1 VSAAPL
7 SADQPK
13 PRVHLLQSQ
22 AELESLFQRFRGEP
36 LLAVDTEA
44 ASFHR
49 FHDRIYL
56 LQLSTR
62 QETAVVDPLAVT
74 SLEPL
79 AAVLRDP
86 EVEIVFHDADY
97 DLRLLRMEYGFTATN
112 LFDTRIAAQLL
123 NEPGVGLAALLE
135 RYFGVRLDKRFQRAD
150 WSARPLSPEMLEYAA
165 ADTHYLPAL
174 RDLLRARLLETGRL
188 EWALE
193 EFALATAA
201 RRLPSDTDEPSYL
214 RLKGAK
220 AMPGRALAVLK
231 ELHDWREQ
239 LARRTDKAAFRILNN
254 EPMLFMAK
262 APPRDMAELKAV
274 RGIGGDQA
282 ERRGQ
287 EILAAVERGLALPEG
302 QLPRVER
309 TPRRPPDAAYEARI
323 DRLKLARNQLAVRF
337 DVAPGVL
344 CPNGTLEAIARLN
357 PLTLDQLAQVPELR
371 RWQLREF
378 GADLLRAL
386 KPQQAE

>member
-1 VSAAPL
+1 
-7 SADQPK
+7 
-13 PRVHLLQSQ
+13 
-22 AELESLFQRFRGEP
+22 
-36 LLAVDTEA
+36 
-44 ASFHR
+44 
-49 FHDRIYL
+49 
-56 LQLSTR
+56 
-62 QETAVVDPLAVT
+62 
-74 SLEPL
+74 
-79 AAVLRDP
+79 
-86 EVEIVFHDADY
+86 
-97 DLRLLRMEYGFTATN
+97 
-112 LFDTRIAAQLL
+112 
-123 NEPGVGLAALLE
+123 
-135 RYFGVRLDKRFQRAD
+135 
-150 WSARPLSPEMLEYAA
+150 
-165 ADTHYLPAL
+165 
-174 RDLLRARLLETGRL
+174 
-188 EWALE
+188 
-193 EFALATAA
+193 
-201 RRLPSDTDEPSYL
+201 
-214 RLKGAK
+214 
-220 AMPGRALAVLK
+220 
-231 ELHDWREQ
+231 
-239 LARRTDKAAFRILNN
+239 
-254 EPMLFMAK
+254 
-262 APPRDMAELKAV
+262 MAELKAV